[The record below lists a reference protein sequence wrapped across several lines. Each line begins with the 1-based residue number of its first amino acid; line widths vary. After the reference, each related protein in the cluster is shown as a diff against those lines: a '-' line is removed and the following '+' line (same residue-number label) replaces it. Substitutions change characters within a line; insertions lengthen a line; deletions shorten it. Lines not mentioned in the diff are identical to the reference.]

1 VSQDP
6 VYTHFEDTLDVNSVR
21 EFSPLNTYVQLRPY
35 KERVEAYIRKN
46 KHHLVIAKL
55 QNNEPITSKELEALE
70 SLLFTEDAANS
81 KEEFI
86 QHYGEK
92 PLGIFI
98 RSVVGL
104 SKEALNHA
112 FADFIS
118 KGNLSANQMTFVR
131 TIIEYMSKNGSVDK
145 AALVDQPPFNQ
156 HFDDGIFSMFSN
168 EGDVM
173 KIINIIDYINS
184 NATA

>member
-1 VSQDP
+1 M
-6 VYTHFEDTLDVNSVR
+6 
-21 EFSPLNTYVQLRPY
+21 
-35 KERVEAYIRKN
+35 
-46 KHHLVIAKL
+46 
-55 QNNEPITSKELEALE
+55 
-70 SLLFTEDAANS
+70 
-81 KEEFI
+81 
-86 QHYGEK
+86 
-92 PLGIFI
+92 
-98 RSVVGL
+98 GL